1 MFRKVY
7 MYILKTKGTARIPDY
22 IQIRDN
28 DFILINHFKVANTK
42 TIIKKHQLQVDEN
55 KLLAIIKDLPYGKL
69 KKIEL

>member
-1 MFRKVY
+1 